1 MVNQQADI
9 CSVQVA
15 KNIVLAGCGRLTL
28 IDDAPCSSAPTSNFL
43 VPASAEPTAR
53 WDTVPADT
61 WIGRDGLLSYLHQ
74 MHSAAL
80 HTRMLIPHELREDQ
94 HWVRPGIYPGTP

>member
-1 MVNQQADI
+1 MPVMLTACCAYSTSKHFDI
-9 CSVQVA
+9 GSVQVA

-53 WDTVPADT
+53 WDTVPADR
-61 WIGRDGLLSYLHQ
+61 GMDRKRVSPASPSSDAKCSRAH
-74 MHSAAL
+74 MH
-80 HTRMLIPHELREDQ
+80 PQVEE
-94 HWVRPGIYPGTP
+94 Y

>member
-1 MVNQQADI
+1 MPVMLTACCAYSNSKHFDI

-28 IDDAPCSSAPTSNFL
+28 IDDTPCSSAPISNFL

-53 WDTVPADT
+53 WVTEIADT
-61 WIGRDGLLSYLHQ
+61 RLDRDVPLSYLHQ
-74 MHSAAL
+74 MHSAAWPTCTL
-80 HTRMLIPHELREDQ
+80 LPHEI
-94 HWVRPGIYPGTP
+94 G